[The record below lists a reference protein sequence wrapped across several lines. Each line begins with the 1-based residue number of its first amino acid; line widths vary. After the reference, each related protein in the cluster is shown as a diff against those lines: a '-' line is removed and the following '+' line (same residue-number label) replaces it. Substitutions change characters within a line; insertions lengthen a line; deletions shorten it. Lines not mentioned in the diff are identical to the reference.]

1 MDPSKKYEILSKLY
15 ELYTSQ
21 NVFQLSNYTCE
32 TAIDKDKVISKYRN
46 QAYVDN
52 LRDSLRGMT
61 DLQIIDRKE
70 SFNFKYIKRI
80 LYKENESIQGK
91 IKKLY
96 KFNGFSVDT
105 EIYLVTTTIGTKN
118 DKTTQDILDRM
129 EEKEKEKEIKEKKG
143 KGKGKDEE
151 KDEDE
156 ERKKEKRKKMFMN
169 NFSVK
174 PICDLRTG
182 KEQIITLDA
191 NMKGNSIIFS
201 NLLLYICH
209 KLMLKRDFVQK
220 KYLEN
225 KDVARND
232 IYYYYNMLYDR
243 RLNDFNQEF
252 VSCINFY
259 CSSEDKNTVKEV
271 GFEEAG
277 IEKTED
283 EDMAENQEIEEIGI
297 EEARIEETED
307 EDMAEN
313 QEIEEAGIEETED
326 EDMAEN
332 QKIEEIGIEEARIEE
347 TGIEEAGIEE
357 TEDEDMAE
365 NQKIEEIGIEE
376 ARIEETGIEEAG
388 IEETED
394 EDMAENQKI
403 EEIGIE
409 EARIEETGIEEA
421 GIEETEDQN
430 MAKNQKIEEA
440 GIEEATQLVCHI
452 YSRLNEEEFMIGGIY
467 LKNNIYHIKA
477 NNNNVI
483 GEMVFYD
490 NGCAISTNVVMT
502 FNECN
507 NVIQQ
512 CDIGKIVILGERE
525 YLTDIEN
532 NIIGEFYFFDGNRS
546 LYLNDMESLLAK
558 YLMENIY
565 VPVSL
570 ENIDI
575 DGIHY

>member
-1 MDPSKKYEILSKLY
+1 MDPSKKDEILSKLY

-191 NMKGNSIIFS
+191 NSKYTKYFYHFAIVKGNSIIFS

-277 IEKTED
+277 IEK
-283 EDMAENQEIEEIGI
+283 
-297 EEARIEETED
+297 
-307 EDMAEN
+307 
-313 QEIEEAGIEETED
+313 
-326 EDMAEN
+326 
-332 QKIEEIGIEEARIEE
+332 
-347 TGIEEAGIEE
+347 
-357 TEDEDMAE
+357 
-365 NQKIEEIGIEE
+365 
-376 ARIEETGIEEAG
+376 
-388 IEETED
+388 TED

-525 YLTDIEN
+525 YLIDIEN

>member
-32 TAIDKDKVISKYRN
+32 TAIDKDEVISLNKN
-46 QAYVDN
+46 QTYVDN

-191 NMKGNSIIFS
+191 NSKYTKYFYHFAIVKGNSIIFS

-313 QEIEEAGIEETED
+313 QE
-326 EDMAEN
+326 
-332 QKIEEIGIEEARIEE
+332 
-347 TGIEEAGIEE
+347 
-357 TEDEDMAE
+357 
-365 NQKIEEIGIEE
+365 
-376 ARIEETGIEEAG
+376 IEEAG

>member
-191 NMKGNSIIFS
+191 NN
-201 NLLLYICH
+201 
-209 KLMLKRDFVQK
+209 FVQK
-220 KYLEN
+220 KYSEN

-332 QKIEEIGIEEARIEE
+332 QE
-347 TGIEEAGIEE
+347 
-357 TEDEDMAE
+357 
-365 NQKIEEIGIEE
+365 IEEIGIEE

-483 GEMVFYD
+483 GEMVFYG